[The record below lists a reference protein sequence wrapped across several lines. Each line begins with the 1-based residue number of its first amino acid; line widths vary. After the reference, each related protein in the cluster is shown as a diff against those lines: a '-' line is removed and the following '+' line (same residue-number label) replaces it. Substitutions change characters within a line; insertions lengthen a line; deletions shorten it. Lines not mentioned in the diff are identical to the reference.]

1 MININYLMLGG
12 NIMNDKS
19 KDLLR
24 KMCFI
29 LEIVRGTCLISV
41 ALLIG
46 LSLFYAF
53 NKDVYNMLFGSIRID
68 YLQLTFNDD
77 SALSKDKMSIWL
89 PLIFLITAIFVFIIY
104 KAVQTIESICTITMN
119 HTPLDVRVSNH
130 MKNLAKYI
138 LVGGIVFNIL
148 EVCRIMQFKQTINFD
163 LLFNTKYVTQ
173 INFDIRL
180 HLSFLIFAALIY
192 LLSYI
197 FRYGQELQQLSDE
210 TL

>member
-1 MININYLMLGG
+1 
-12 NIMNDKS
+12 MNDKS

-41 ALLIG
+41 VLLIG

-119 HTPLDVRVSNH
+119 HTPFDVRVSNH

-180 HLSFLIFAALIY
+180 HLSFLVFAALIY

>member
-1 MININYLMLGG
+1 
-12 NIMNDKS
+12 MNDKS

-180 HLSFLIFAALIY
+180 HLSFLVFAALIY

>member
-1 MININYLMLGG
+1 MLGG
-12 NIMNDKS
+12 NIRNDRS
-19 KDLLR
+19 KDLLK
-24 KMCFI
+24 KMCSV
-29 LEIVRGTCLISV
+29 LKVVRQVCLISF

-53 NKDVYNMLFGSIRID
+53 NKDVYNTLFGSIRID
-68 YLQLTFNDD
+68 YLKLIFNDD
-77 SALSKDKMSIWL
+77 AALHKDKMSMWL
-89 PLIFLITAIFVFIIY
+89 PLILLITAIFIFIIY
-104 KAVQTIESICTITMN
+104 KSIQTIESICTITID
-119 HTPLDVRVSNH
+119 HTPFDVRVTNH
-130 MKNLAKYI
+130 IKKLAKYI
-138 LVGGIVFNIL
+138 LAGGIVFNIL
-148 EVCRIMQFKQTINFD
+148 EVCRVLYFKQILNSD

>member
-1 MININYLMLGG
+1 MLGG

-19 KDLLR
+19 KDLLK
-24 KMCFI
+24 KMCSV
-29 LEIVRGTCLISV
+29 LKVVRQVCLISF
-41 ALLIG
+41 ALIIG

-53 NKDVYNMLFGSIRID
+53 NKD
-68 YLQLTFNDD
+68 
-77 SALSKDKMSIWL
+77 KMSMWL

-104 KAVQTIESICTITMN
+104 KAVQTIESICTIAMD
-119 HTPLDVRVSNH
+119 HTPFDVRVSNH
-130 MKNLAKYI
+130 IKKLAKYI
-138 LVGGIVFNIL
+138 LAGGIVFNIL
-148 EVCRIMQFKQTINFD
+148 EVCRVLYFKQILNFD

-180 HLSFLIFAALIY
+180 HLSFLVFAALIY

>member
-1 MININYLMLGG
+1 MLGG

-19 KDLLR
+19 KDLLK

-29 LEIVRGTCLISV
+29 LKIVRWVCLISV
-41 ALLIG
+41 VLLIG

-53 NKDVYNMLFGSIRID
+53 NKDVYNTLFGSIRID

-77 SALSKDKMSIWL
+77 SALHKDKMSIWL

-104 KAVQTIESICTITMN
+104 KAVQTIESICTITMD
-119 HTPLDVRVSNH
+119 HTPFDVRVADH
-130 MKNLAKYI
+130 IKNLAKYI
-138 LVGGIVFNIL
+138 LVSGIVFNIL
-148 EVCRIMQFKQTINFD
+148 EVCRVLYFKQILNFD

-173 INFDIRL
+173 INFGIRL
-180 HLSFLIFAALIY
+180 HLSFLVFAALIY

>member
-1 MININYLMLGG
+1 
-12 NIMNDKS
+12 MNDKS

-119 HTPLDVRVSNH
+119 HTPFDVRVANH
-130 MKNLAKYI
+130 IKKLAKYI
-138 LVGGIVFNIL
+138 LAGGIVFNIL
-148 EVCRIMQFKQTINFD
+148 EVCRVLYFKQILNFD

-180 HLSFLIFAALIY
+180 HLSFLVFAALIY

>member
-1 MININYLMLGG
+1 
-12 NIMNDKS
+12 MNDKS

-119 HTPLDVRVSNH
+119 HTPFDVRVSNH

-180 HLSFLIFAALIY
+180 HLSFLVFAALIY

-197 FRYGQELQQLSDE
+197 FRYGQELQQLNDE

>member
-1 MININYLMLGG
+1 
-12 NIMNDKS
+12 MNDKS

-29 LEIVRGTCLISV
+29 LEIVRGACLISV

-53 NKDVYNMLFGSIRID
+53 NKDVYNTLFGSIRID

-119 HTPLDVRVSNH
+119 HTPFDVRVANH
-130 MKNLAKYI
+130 IKKLAKYI
-138 LVGGIVFNIL
+138 LAGGIVFNIL
-148 EVCRIMQFKQTINFD
+148 EVCRVLYFKQILNFD

-180 HLSFLIFAALIY
+180 HLSFLVFAALIY

>member
-1 MININYLMLGG
+1 
-12 NIMNDKS
+12 MNDKS
-19 KDLLR
+19 KALLK

-29 LEIVRGTCLISV
+29 LEIIRGTCLIFVVLS
-41 ALLIG
+41 IG

-53 NKDVYNMLFGSIRID
+53 NKDVYNTLFGSIRID
-68 YLQLTFNDD
+68 YLQLIFNDD
-77 SALSKDKMSIWL
+77 LALNKDKMSMWL

-104 KAVQTIESICTITMN
+104 KAVQTIESICTIAMD
-119 HTPLDVRVSNH
+119 HTPFDVRVSNH
-130 MKNLAKYI
+130 IKNLAKYI
-138 LVGGIVFNIL
+138 LAGGIVFIIL
-148 EVCRIMQFKQTINFD
+148 EVCRVMQFKLTINFN

>member
-1 MININYLMLGG
+1 
-12 NIMNDKS
+12 MNDRS
-19 KDLLR
+19 KDLLK
-24 KMCFI
+24 KMCSV
-29 LEIVRGTCLISV
+29 LKVVRQVCLISF
-41 ALLIG
+41 ALSIG

-53 NKDVYNMLFGSIRID
+53 NKDVYNTLFGSIRID
-68 YLQLTFNDD
+68 YLELIFNDD
-77 SALSKDKMSIWL
+77 AALHKDKMSMWL
-89 PLIFLITAIFVFIIY
+89 PLILLITAIFIFIIY
-104 KAVQTIESICTITMN
+104 KSIQTIESICTITID
-119 HTPLDVRVSNH
+119 HTPFDARVANH
-130 MKNLAKYI
+130 IKKLAKYI
-138 LVGGIVFNIL
+138 LAGGIVFNIL
-148 EVCRIMQFKQTINFD
+148 EVCRVLYFKQILNFD

>member
-1 MININYLMLGG
+1 MLGG

-19 KDLLR
+19 KDLLK

-29 LEIVRGTCLISV
+29 LKIVRWVCLISV
-41 ALLIG
+41 VLLIG

-53 NKDVYNMLFGSIRID
+53 NKDVYNTLFGSIRID
-68 YLQLTFNDD
+68 YLQLIFNDD
-77 SALSKDKMSIWL
+77 LALNKDKMSMWL

-104 KAVQTIESICTITMN
+104 KAVQTIESICTIAMD
-119 HTPLDVRVSNH
+119 HTPFDVRVSNH
-130 MKNLAKYI
+130 IKKLAKYI
-138 LVGGIVFNIL
+138 LAGGIVFNIL
-148 EVCRIMQFKQTINFD
+148 EVCRVMYFKQIINFD

-173 INFDIRL
+173 INFGIRIEF
-180 HLSFLIFAALIY
+180 SFLIFAALIY

>member
-1 MININYLMLGG
+1 
-12 NIMNDKS
+12 MNDKS

-119 HTPLDVRVSNH
+119 HTPFDVRVSNH

-180 HLSFLIFAALIY
+180 HLSFLVFAALIY

>member
-1 MININYLMLGG
+1 
-12 NIMNDKS
+12 MNDKS
-19 KDLLR
+19 KDLLK

-29 LEIVRGTCLISV
+29 LKIVRWVCLISV
-41 ALLIG
+41 VLLIG

-53 NKDVYNMLFGSIRID
+53 NKDVYNTLFGSIRID
-68 YLQLTFNDD
+68 YLQLIFNDD
-77 SALSKDKMSIWL
+77 LALNKDKMSMWL
-89 PLIFLITAIFVFIIY
+89 PLIFLITAIFIFIIY
-104 KAVQTIESICTITMN
+104 KSIQTIESICTITMD
-119 HTPLDVRVSNH
+119 HTPFDVSVSNH

-138 LVGGIVFNIL
+138 LAGGIVFNIL
-148 EVCRIMQFKQTINFD
+148 EVCRVLYFKQILNFD

-180 HLSFLIFAALIY
+180 HLSFLVFAALIY

>member
-1 MININYLMLGG
+1 
-12 NIMNDKS
+12 MNDKS

-119 HTPLDVRVSNH
+119 HTPFDVRVSNH

-138 LVGGIVFNIL
+138 LVAGIVFNIL

-180 HLSFLIFAALIY
+180 HLSFLVFAALIY

>member
-1 MININYLMLGG
+1 MLGG
-12 NIMNDKS
+12 NIMNDRS
-19 KDLLR
+19 KDLLK
-24 KMCFI
+24 KMCSV
-29 LEIVRGTCLISV
+29 LKVVRQVCLISF
-41 ALLIG
+41 ALIIG

-53 NKDVYNMLFGSIRID
+53 NKDVYNTLFGSIRID
-68 YLQLTFNDD
+68 YLKLIFNDD
-77 SALSKDKMSIWL
+77 AALHKDKMSMWL
-89 PLIFLITAIFVFIIY
+89 PLILLITAIFIFIIY
-104 KAVQTIESICTITMN
+104 KSIQTIESICTITID
-119 HTPLDVRVSNH
+119 HTPFDVRVANH
-130 MKNLAKYI
+130 IKKLAKYT
-138 LVGGIVFNIL
+138 LAGGIVFNIL
-148 EVCRIMQFKQTINFD
+148 EVCRVLYFKQILNFD

>member
-1 MININYLMLGG
+1 
-12 NIMNDKS
+12 MNDKS

-89 PLIFLITAIFVFIIY
+89 PLIFLITAIFIFIIY

-119 HTPLDVRVSNH
+119 HTPFDVRVSNH

-180 HLSFLIFAALIY
+180 HLSFLVFAALIY

-197 FRYGQELQQLSDE
+197 FRYGQELQQLSNE

>member
-1 MININYLMLGG
+1 
-12 NIMNDKS
+12 MNDKS

-29 LEIVRGTCLISV
+29 LEIVRGSCLISV

-119 HTPLDVRVSNH
+119 HTPFDVRVSNH

-180 HLSFLIFAALIY
+180 HLSFLVFAALIY

>member
-1 MININYLMLGG
+1 
-12 NIMNDKS
+12 MNDKS
-19 KDLLR
+19 KDLLK

-29 LEIVRGTCLISV
+29 LEIIQGTCLIFVVLS
-41 ALLIG
+41 IG

-53 NKDVYNMLFGSIRID
+53 NKDVYNTLFGSIRID
-68 YLQLTFNDD
+68 YLQLIFNDD
-77 SALSKDKMSIWL
+77 LALNKDKMSMWL

-104 KAVQTIESICTITMN
+104 KAVQTIESICTITMD
-119 HTPLDVRVSNH
+119 HTPFDVRVANH
-130 MKNLAKYI
+130 IKNLAKYI
-138 LVGGIVFNIL
+138 LAGGIVFNIL
-148 EVCRIMQFKQTINFD
+148 EVCRVLYFKQILNFD

-173 INFDIRL
+173 IKFDIRL
-180 HLSFLIFAALIY
+180 HLSFLVFAALIY

>member
-1 MININYLMLGG
+1 
-12 NIMNDKS
+12 MNDKS

-89 PLIFLITAIFVFIIY
+89 PLISLITAIFVFIIY

-119 HTPLDVRVSNH
+119 HTPFDVRVSNH

-180 HLSFLIFAALIY
+180 HLSFLVFAALIY

>member
-29 LEIVRGTCLISV
+29 LEIVRGACLISV

-68 YLQLTFNDD
+68 YLQLIFNDD
-77 SALSKDKMSIWL
+77 LALNKDKMSMWL

-104 KAVQTIESICTITMN
+104 KAVQTIESICMITMD
-119 HTPLDVRVSNH
+119 HTPFDLSVSNH
-130 MKNLAKYI
+130 IKNLAKYI
-138 LVGGIVFNIL
+138 LAGGIVFNIL
-148 EVCRIMQFKQTINFD
+148 EVCRVLYFKQILNFD

>member
-1 MININYLMLGG
+1 
-12 NIMNDKS
+12 MNDRS
-19 KDLLR
+19 KDLLK
-24 KMCFI
+24 KMCSV
-29 LEIVRGTCLISV
+29 LKVVRQVCLISF

-53 NKDVYNMLFGSIRID
+53 NKDVYNTLFGSIRID
-68 YLQLTFNDD
+68 YLKLIFNDD
-77 SALSKDKMSIWL
+77 AALHKDKMSMWL
-89 PLIFLITAIFVFIIY
+89 PLILLITAIFIFIIY
-104 KAVQTIESICTITMN
+104 KSIQTIESICTITID
-119 HTPLDVRVSNH
+119 HTPFDVRVASH
-130 MKNLAKYI
+130 IKKLAKYI
-138 LVGGIVFNIL
+138 LAGGIVFNIL
-148 EVCRIMQFKQTINFD
+148 EVCRVLYFKQILNFD

>member
-1 MININYLMLGG
+1 MLGG

-19 KDLLR
+19 KDLLK

-29 LEIVRGTCLISV
+29 LKIVRWVCLISV
-41 ALLIG
+41 VLLIG

-53 NKDVYNMLFGSIRID
+53 NKDVYNTLFGSIRID
-68 YLQLTFNDD
+68 YLQLIFNDD
-77 SALSKDKMSIWL
+77 LALNKDKMSMWL
-89 PLIFLITAIFVFIIY
+89 PLIFLITAIFIFIIY
-104 KAVQTIESICTITMN
+104 KSIQTIESICTITMD
-119 HTPLDVRVSNH
+119 HTPFDVSVSNH

-138 LVGGIVFNIL
+138 LAGGIVFNIL
-148 EVCRIMQFKQTINFD
+148 EVCRVLYFKQILNFD

-180 HLSFLIFAALIY
+180 HLSFLVFAALIY

>member
-1 MININYLMLGG
+1 
-12 NIMNDKS
+12 MNDKS

-29 LEIVRGTCLISV
+29 LEIVRGACLISV

-68 YLQLTFNDD
+68 YLQLIFNDD
-77 SALSKDKMSIWL
+77 LALNKDKMSMWL

-119 HTPLDVRVSNH
+119 HTPFDVRVSNH
-130 MKNLAKYI
+130 IKNLAKYI

-148 EVCRIMQFKQTINFD
+148 EVCRVMYFKQIINFD
-163 LLFNTKYVTQ
+163 LLFNPKYVTQ
-173 INFDIRL
+173 IKFDIRIEF
-180 HLSFLIFAALIY
+180 SFLIFAALIY

>member
-1 MININYLMLGG
+1 MLGG

-19 KDLLR
+19 KDLLK
-24 KMCFI
+24 KMCSV
-29 LEIVRGTCLISV
+29 LKVVRQVCLISF
-41 ALLIG
+41 ALIIG

-53 NKDVYNMLFGSIRID
+53 NKDVYNTLFGSIRID

-89 PLIFLITAIFVFIIY
+89 PLIFLITAIFIFIIY
-104 KAVQTIESICTITMN
+104 KSIQTIESICTITMD
-119 HTPLDVRVSNH
+119 HTPFDVSVANH
-130 MKNLAKYI
+130 IKKLAKYI
-138 LVGGIVFNIL
+138 LAGGIVFNIL
-148 EVCRIMQFKQTINFD
+148 EVCRVLYFKQILNFD

-180 HLSFLIFAALIY
+180 HLSFLVFAALIY

>member
-1 MININYLMLGG
+1 
-12 NIMNDKS
+12 MNDKS

-119 HTPLDVRVSNH
+119 HTPFDVRVSNH

-180 HLSFLIFAALIY
+180 HLSFLVFVALIY

>member
-1 MININYLMLGG
+1 
-12 NIMNDKS
+12 MNDKS

-41 ALLIG
+41 ALSIG

-53 NKDVYNMLFGSIRID
+53 NKDVYNTLFGSIRID

-119 HTPLDVRVSNH
+119 HTPFDVRVSNH

-180 HLSFLIFAALIY
+180 HLSFLVFAALIY

>member
-1 MININYLMLGG
+1 MLGG

-19 KDLLR
+19 KDLLK
-24 KMCFI
+24 KMCFV

-53 NKDVYNMLFGSIRID
+53 NKDVYNTLFGSIRID
-68 YLQLTFNDD
+68 FLQLMFKDD
-77 SALSKDKMSIWL
+77 
-89 PLIFLITAIFVFIIY
+89 TAILIFIIY
-104 KAVQTIESICTITMN
+104 KSVKAIESICMITMD
-119 HTPLDVRVSNH
+119 HTPFDLSVSNH
-130 MKNLAKYI
+130 IKNLAKYI
-138 LVGGIVFNIL
+138 LAGGIVFNIL
-148 EVCRIMQFKQTINFD
+148 EVCRVMYFKQIINFD
-163 LLFNTKYVTQ
+163 LLFNPKYVTQ
-173 INFDIRL
+173 IKFDIRIEF
-180 HLSFLIFAALIY
+180 SFLIFAALIY